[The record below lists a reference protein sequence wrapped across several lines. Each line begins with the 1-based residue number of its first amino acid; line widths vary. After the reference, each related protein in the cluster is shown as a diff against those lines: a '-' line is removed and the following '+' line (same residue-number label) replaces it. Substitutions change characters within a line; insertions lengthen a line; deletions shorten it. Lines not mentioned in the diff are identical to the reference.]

1 MRAYQLSKGAS
12 SISDLRRVELEKPV
26 PGPSEVLI
34 RVRACSLN
42 YRDQLIAQGRY
53 FGGLIDQDIVPLS
66 DGAGEVEAVGE
77 GVTRFSPGDRVA
89 GTFFQNWMD
98 GPPTPDTG
106 VALGAP
112 PAKGML
118 AEYVTLPEM
127 GVVPM
132 AKRLSFE
139 EAATLPCAG
148 VTAWNALME
157 GPRPVGPGQS
167 VLLIG
172 TGGVSLLALA
182 IAKAAGAVVV
192 ATSSSNEKLERAKAL
207 GADHLINY
215 REEPDW
221 GLAAARLCGGGVD
234 HVVEVGG
241 AGTLMQSMLA
251 VRHAGE
257 IALIG
262 VLTQEGETAPKP
274 LLMKGASLRG
284 IFVGSRAMAISLNAA
299 IDGCGIKPVVDRVFG
314 FENAAEAYQYQSS
327 AALFGKVVITV

>member
-1 MRAYQLSKGAS
+1 
-12 SISDLRRVELEKPV
+12 
-26 PGPSEVLI
+26 
-34 RVRACSLN
+34 
-42 YRDQLIAQGRY
+42 
-53 FGGLIDQDIVPLS
+53 
-66 DGAGEVEAVGE
+66 
-77 GVTRFSPGDRVA
+77 
-89 GTFFQNWMD
+89 
-98 GPPTPDTG
+98 
-106 VALGAP
+106 
-112 PAKGML
+112 
-118 AEYVTLPEM
+118 
-127 GVVPM
+127 
-132 AKRLSFE
+132 
-139 EAATLPCAG
+139 
-148 VTAWNALME
+148 ME

>member
-12 SISDLRRVELEKPV
+12 SISDLKRVELEKPV
-26 PGPSEVLI
+26 PGPGEVLI